1 MRLVRFRMVGWLG
14 CGSENGLVVVV
25 VVVFGVRRRIIS
37 VLGLV
42 RLD

>member
-25 VVVFGVRRRIIS
+25 VVFGVRRRIIS
-37 VLGLV
+37 GLGLV